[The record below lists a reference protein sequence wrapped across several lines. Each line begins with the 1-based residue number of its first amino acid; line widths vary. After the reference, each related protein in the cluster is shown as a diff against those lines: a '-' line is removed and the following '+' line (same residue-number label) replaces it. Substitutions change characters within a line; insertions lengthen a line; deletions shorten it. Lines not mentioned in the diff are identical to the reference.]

1 MAMYL
6 KQKHELLA
14 LKVSLTRERRQ
25 TSVRMELETHKGGT
39 PSVLLD
45 RTVSTSE
52 IGLSRTLDARQF
64 PNFYFPSHVSDEM
77 AHLIGKLDVE
87 PSHPLWLHLVSPYG
101 YLGVVPWEHLLVPAL
116 NRPLLRLPDFLE
128 PPRERRSVLDV
139 ALVCSMPVSEPSFYP
154 PDVVIAMSLAIREAS
169 PRPQTTVHI
178 FADKE
183 YYDQIR
189 SALTGEYGVMVHD
202 PDDAQQFG
210 FGQPSSSVPQ
220 DASTVT
226 CPWLR
231 WISAAMRGRSLDTVH
246 FLCHGYLANERPAFS
261 VAESPVRNEDRWMA
275 HVLSVREVV
284 AFLNQTGAW
293 SVAFSAPPNNYSEA
307 GLRLF
312 ADTLA
317 QTRPGPV
324 LYHDASQDYSLDG
337 LRSAYRFLYA
347 PEPSEPPPP
356 APMFIYCQPALV
368 DTHLSLI
375 GQSRTSGLDAV
386 VSQNALIFNE
396 SIADD
401 TEPTGE
407 SLSLDSDDAVFQYLS
422 GLPVHA
428 ALPQENV
435 PNWVAAAQRYVEGA
449 ALAIQRRD
457 ESSQRRQ
464 TERNARSTSVAEE
477 TLRDAQEIIGKYARQ
492 SIEESHNFNFEV

>member
-1 MAMYL
+1 MYL

-39 PSVLLD
+39 PSVLLE
-45 RTVSTSE
+45 RTVTASE

-64 PNFYFPSHVSDEM
+64 PTFRFPPLVSDEM
-77 AHLIGKLDVE
+77 ARLIGELGLE
-87 PSHPLWLHLVSPYG
+87 PSHPLWLHLESPYG
-101 YLGVVPWEHLLVPAL
+101 YLGVVPWEQLLVPVL
-116 NRPLLRLPDFLE
+116 QRPLLRLPGFLE
-128 PPRERRSVLDV
+128 PPRERKGVLDV
-139 ALVCSMPVSEPSFYP
+139 ALVCSMPISEPSFNP
-154 PDVVIAMSLAIREAS
+154 PDVVPAMSLAMLDASQRE
-169 PRPQTTVHI
+169 QTTVHV
-178 FADKE
+178 FADKD
-183 YYDQIR
+183 YYSEIR
-189 SALTGEYGVMVHD
+189 GKLTGERRVIVHD
-202 PDDAQQFG
+202 PDEAVQFG
-210 FGQPSSSVPQ
+210 FGNPSNSVPD

-231 WISAAMRGRSLDTVH
+231 WIGAAMRGRSLDTVH

-261 VAESPVRNEDRWMA
+261 VAESPVRNEDRWTA

-324 LYHDASQDYSLDG
+324 LYHDASRDFSLSG
-337 LRSAYRFLYA
+337 LRSAYRFLFA

-368 DTHLSLI
+368 DTQI
-375 GQSRTSGLDAV
+375 PVVRQAQSPGLDAV
-386 VSQNALIFNE
+386 VSQNAPIFDE
-396 SIADD
+396 MIA
-401 TEPTGE
+401 
-407 SLSLDSDDAVFQYLS
+407 SDDRPERSPAMAP
-422 GLPVHA
+422 GA
-428 ALPQENV
+428 AQPAQENV

-449 ALAIQRRD
+449 AFTLQRQDTMSERK
-457 ESSQRRQ
+457 Q
-464 TERNARSTSVAEE
+464 TSRNVRNASVAEE
-477 TLRDAQEIIGKYARQ
+477 TLRDAQEIIAKYARQ
-492 SIEESHNFNFEV
+492 SIDAARKDNLGD